1 MTSRLDRLLTLL
13 SNGDS
18 PAVKRS
24 AATQI
29 GQIASTLPKE
39 VEPILNKLKRHVIHP
54 SWDVRIACGL
64 AIELISKNISD
75 DFSIL
80 FNQNSRYGLK
90 LNTFNFNNVIANSS
104 TLYLGARKIEEIGD
118 YDGNVSVQKKFV
130 RKEFNFGLQEGLTG
144 TDLPVEENDFK
155 MEAINSNNSNVKCIS
170 SSDLQRFLFGE
181 QYAIIEQDLSIEPTP
196 SKRLKSSSTNEEID
210 ENRSFWSLNAFYDWL
225 IEQIFQPVWEHRHG
239 SVTAI
244 RDFLKGQ
251 QITSI
256 SNDFSIQWL
265 EDLSVRLLTLIILD
279 RFADYVSDEVVAPI
293 RETGAQALSIICNR
307 LHDQPQCSTLI
318 LILLNLLKFDGTW
331 EIRHGALITLKYT
344 FNVLKEI
351 PENIRIQCVQGVR
364 KCLEDESDDVVAA
377 AAATL
382 LPLVTQYESVV
393 LDCASG
399 LIGEL
404 IALLDSMD
412 DLNSAASSIMN
423 LLAKLLASN
432 SAEKF
437 KLSFA
442 QVLPKIF
449 PFCRHH
455 TLPFRLAAIQTV
467 MKIIEASQS
476 KLNACTP
483 EELAVLEHT
492 FRLLFE
498 RAILE
503 SDEKVL
509 SSIEQAWNILCQS
522 NTIVQ
527 QCTSSSYQ
535 RWICLSVHPAKV
547 PINSTWLLNSDQCQQ
562 STTIHDKDDRHYLN
576 SSTTNNQQYLAMGFT
591 TCHQEAPLEHDRAVS
606 RCRRLTARLFGQL
619 FVHYDQQQ
627 SHNVLNYLTQHLN
640 YRSAVQR
647 MLVGMIASEWAKN
660 LTDFS
665 LNISALQERLIHS
678 LNDTI
683 YFDEIAPSFT
693 KLKRDFTSFMHEC
706 AKQNLCSQQSIASIE
721 LHSVDH
727 VIELC
732 DNVHSNID
740 SHPQLN
746 GQKQNIRD
754 EAQRIQI
761 ELETL
766 SLRSTAYLASACVYW
781 RFLGDQLNPLIRP
794 MMDALK
800 KESDPLIQDDIA
812 RAMAELIWQCTQ
824 RTTTPNPN
832 NKIVKN
838 LCNYVCADSD
848 ETPHVMSST
857 RFTESSETTSI
868 VNEEYNCTALKGI
881 YTWQKTNSDDT
892 SKNTLTRDSSTDS
905 TPTPSSTNSNA
916 KKFNFQTP
924 NNNDHS
930 RHGGESALSAI
941 CHRFGPELQT
951 KLSDLYNR
959 IVLDLEQFT
968 DELCQTQSN
977 NDAQQLADTLQILT
991 ILIPNLHDT
1000 ILNNYL
1006 KLLPNLSR
1014 CLLSKYTVVRF
1025 FTARCLGV
1033 FSLYKTEHV
1042 FQYIIDSILPKL
1054 TNTNMDTNYLQGPI
1068 EALYH
1073 IIDKQALNIVPY
1085 ARYLMVPCI
1094 QSMTHQDWYI
1104 RSTAS
1109 NCFAVLIKYYA
1120 LHNDD
1125 KTDER
1130 KNGKEN
1136 GDFLEQLFDNTKM
1149 PVYHLPMQVK
1159 VDIRPYQHDGINW
1172 LMFLKRY
1179 NLSCVLADDMG
1190 LGKTLQTICVLAS
1203 DIVERRKENLEIRPS
1218 LVVSPPTL
1226 TRHWTSE
1233 MNKFVSEDIL
1243 RPLLYSGKN
1252 LAERDA
1258 LRNKYLQNPKE
1269 YTVIVASYDVVRS
1282 DIAFFSTIAFN
1293 YCVLDEGHVI
1303 RNSKT
1308 KLSKAIRQI
1317 SAAHRLILSGTPI
1330 QNNALELWKLFD
1342 FLMPGYLGSEKQFIR
1357 RYQKPLIASSRDRD
1371 LEHGQLAMDVL
1382 HKQVKPFML
1391 RRLKTDVLDD
1401 LPPKILQDYYCELSS
1416 IQCMLYED
1424 FANQT
1429 KEQVKYVG
1437 DEPQNQNGS
1446 SSTGHV
1452 FKALQYLRKLCNHPS
1467 LILTPEHPKW
1477 SNVQNELKDSR
1488 ISLNDI
1494 RLSGKLLALK
1504 ELLIECGIG
1513 VSKDAVVS
1521 THRALIFCQM
1531 KVMIDVIINQVLGTM
1546 ENVSFLRLDS
1556 SLNAVDRFNTVNLFN
1571 SDPSID
1577 LLLLTT
1583 HIGGLGL
1590 NLTGADTV
1598 IFVEHDWN
1606 PSKDLQA
1613 MDRAHRIGQKKVV
1626 NVYRLITRNT
1636 IEEKIMNLQRFK
1648 TNLADTV
1655 LASDNNSSSLL
1666 NLDRETNLIDL
1677 ISLGDETKGQSLLV
1691 DNSSKK
1697 SNNNNKKQ
1705 TLKAILD
1712 TFSEQADNDEECY
1725 SEEYDVNKF
1734 VQQL

>member
-1 MTSRLDRLLTLL
+1 M
-13 SNGDS
+13 
-18 PAVKRS
+18 
-24 AATQI
+24 
-29 GQIASTLPKE
+29 
-39 VEPILNKLKRHVIHP
+39 
-54 SWDVRIACGL
+54 
-64 AIELISKNISD
+64 
-75 DFSIL
+75 FSIL
-80 FNQNSRYGLK
+80 Q
-90 LNTFNFNNVIANSS
+90 
-104 TLYLGARKIEEIGD
+104 
-118 YDGNVSVQKKFV
+118 
-130 RKEFNFGLQEGLTG
+130 
-144 TDLPVEENDFK
+144 LPSLFHL
-155 MEAINSNNSNVKCIS
+155 AI
-170 SSDLQRFLFGE
+170 
-181 QYAIIEQDLSIEPTP
+181 
-196 SKRLKSSSTNEEID
+196 
-210 ENRSFWSLNAFYDWL
+210 
-225 IEQIFQPVWEHRHG
+225 
-239 SVTAI
+239 
-244 RDFLKGQ
+244 
-251 QITSI
+251 
-256 SNDFSIQWL
+256 
-265 EDLSVRLLTLIILD
+265 
-279 RFADYVSDEVVAPI
+279 VVAPI

-307 LHDQPQCSTLI
+307 LYDQPQCSTLI
-318 LILLNLLKFDGTW
+318 LILLNLLKYDGTW
-331 EIRHGALITLKYT
+331 EIRHGALVTLKYV
-344 FNVLKEI
+344 FSILKEI
-351 PENIRIQCVQGVR
+351 PEQIRTQCVQGVR
-364 KCLEDESDDVVAA
+364 KCLEDESDDVVAT

-382 LPLVTQYESVV
+382 IPLVAQYESVV
-393 LDCASG
+393 LDCAPG

-404 IALLDSMD
+404 IGLLDTMD
-412 DLNSAASSIMN
+412 DLNAAASSIMN

-442 QVLPKIF
+442 HVLPKIF

-476 KLNACTP
+476 KLTACSP

-509 SSIEQAWNILCQS
+509 ASIEQAWTILCQT
-522 NTIVQ
+522 NTLVQ
-527 QCTSSSYQ
+527 QCTASSYQ
-535 RWICLSVHPAKV
+535 RWICLSVHPAKI
-547 PINSTWLLNSDQCQQ
+547 PINPLWLINDDQPQQ
-562 STTIHDKDDRHYLN
+562 STSIVDRDDRHYLN
-576 SSTTNNQQYLAMGFT
+576 SSAANNQQYLAMGFT
-591 TCHQEAPLEHDRAVS
+591 ACHQEAPLEHDRAVS
-606 RCRRLTARLFGQL
+606 RCRRLAARLLGRL

-627 SHNVLNYLTQHLN
+627 AHDVLNYLTQHLN

-647 MLVGMIASEWAKN
+647 MLAGMIASEWAKN
-660 LTDFS
+660 LTECS
-665 LNISALQERLIHS
+665 LNTTGLQERLNHS
-678 LNDTI
+678 LNETI

-706 AKQNLCSQQSIASIE
+706 ARQNLCSQQSIASIE

-727 VIELC
+727 IIELC
-732 DNVHSNID
+732 NNVHSSID
-740 SHPQLN
+740 THPQLN

-754 EAQRIQI
+754 EAQRIQK
-761 ELETL
+761 ESETL

-781 RFLGDQLNPLIRP
+781 RFLGEQLNPLIRP
-794 MMDALK
+794 MMDAIK
-800 KESDPLIQDDIA
+800 KESDPSIQDDIA
-812 RAMAELIWQCTQ
+812 NAAAELIWQCTQ

-832 NKIVKN
+832 NKIIKN

-848 ETPHVMSST
+848 ESPHVISST
-857 RFTESSETTSI
+857 RFTESGEAPSN
-868 VNEEYNCTALKGI
+868 VNEEYSCTTLKGI

-892 SKNTLTRDSSTDS
+892 SKNTFTRDSSGDS
-905 TPTPSSTNSNA
+905 TPTPSSASSNA
-916 KKFNFQTP
+916 RKFSFDAST
-924 NNNDHS
+924 NNDYS
-930 RHGGESALSAI
+930 RHGGESTLAAI
-941 CHRFGPELQT
+941 CRRFGTELQS
-951 KLSDLYNR
+951 KLPDLYHR
-959 IVLDLEQFT
+959 IVSNLEQFT
-968 DELCQTQSN
+968 DELCKTQSTD
-977 NDAQQLADTLQILT
+977 DAQHLADTLQILT
-991 ILIPNLHDT
+991 TLIPHLHDT
-1000 ILNNYL
+1000 ILNDYL
-1006 KLLPNLSR
+1006 KLLPNISR
-1014 CLLSKYTVVRF
+1014 CLSSKYTAVRYF
-1025 FTARCLGV
+1025 AARCLGV
-1033 FSLYKTEHV
+1033 FSMYKTEHV
-1042 FQYIIDSILPKL
+1042 FKHVIEFILPKL

-1068 EALYH
+1068 EALFH

-1085 ARYLMVPCI
+1085 ASFLMIPCI

-1120 LHNDD
+1120 LSNDD
-1125 KTDER
+1125 KTAGE
-1130 KNGKEN
+1130 KNGTDN
-1136 GDFLEQLFDNTKM
+1136 GDFLEQLFDNRKM
-1149 PVYHLPMQVK
+1149 PVYHLPMPVK

-1190 LGKTLQTICVLAS
+1190 LGKTLQTICVLAA

-1252 LAERDA
+1252 LAERDG
-1258 LRNKYLQNPKE
+1258 LRNKYLQNFKE

-1282 DIAFFSTIAFN
+1282 DIAFFSTVPFN

-1317 SAAHRLILSGTPI
+1317 QAAHRLILSGTPI

-1391 RRLKTDVLDD
+1391 RRLKSDVLDD
-1401 LPPKILQDYYCELSS
+1401 LPPKILQDYYCDLSS

-1424 FANQT
+1424 FANKT
-1429 KEQVKYVG
+1429 KEQARYS
-1437 DEPQNQNGS
+1437 DNDSQNQNGN

-1452 FKALQYLRKLCNHPS
+1452 FKALQYLRKLCNHPA

-1477 SNVQNELKDSR
+1477 GNVQNELKESH
-1488 ISLNDI
+1488 ITLNDI

-1521 THRALIFCQM
+1521 THRALVFCQM

-1556 SLNAVDRFNTVNLFN
+1556 SMSAVDRFNTVNLFN

-1677 ISLGDETKGQSLLV
+1677 ISLGDEAKGQSLLA

-1697 SNNNNKKQ
+1697 LTNNNKKQ

-1712 TFSEQADNDEECY
+1712 TFSEQLDNDEECY
-1725 SEEYDVNKF
+1725 SNEYDVNKF

>member
-1 MTSRLDRLLTLL
+1 MFIYICIVVYISNRLL
-13 SNGDS
+13 
-18 PAVKRS
+18 
-24 AATQI
+24 
-29 GQIASTLPKE
+29 
-39 VEPILNKLKRHVIHP
+39 
-54 SWDVRIACGL
+54 
-64 AIELISKNISD
+64 SD
-75 DFSIL
+75 
-80 FNQNSRYGLK
+80 
-90 LNTFNFNNVIANSS
+90 
-104 TLYLGARKIEEIGD
+104 
-118 YDGNVSVQKKFV
+118 
-130 RKEFNFGLQEGLTG
+130 
-144 TDLPVEENDFK
+144 
-155 MEAINSNNSNVKCIS
+155 
-170 SSDLQRFLFGE
+170 
-181 QYAIIEQDLSIEPTP
+181 
-196 SKRLKSSSTNEEID
+196 
-210 ENRSFWSLNAFYDWL
+210 
-225 IEQIFQPVWEHRHG
+225 
-239 SVTAI
+239 
-244 RDFLKGQ
+244 
-251 QITSI
+251 
-256 SNDFSIQWL
+256 
-265 EDLSVRLLTLIILD
+265 
-279 RFADYVSDEVVAPI
+279 VVAPI
-293 RETGAQALSIICNR
+293 RETGAQALSIICNC
-307 LHDQPQCSTLI
+307 LYDQPQCSSLI
-318 LILLNLLKFDGTW
+318 SILLNLLQFNGTW
-331 EIRHGALITLKYT
+331 EIRHGALVTLKYT
-344 FNVLKEI
+344 FNILKEI
-351 PENIRIQCVQGVR
+351 PKDMQIPCVQAVR
-364 KCLEDESDDVVAA
+364 KCLNDESDDVVAT

-382 LPLVTQYESVV
+382 LPLVTQYESAV
-393 LDCASG
+393 LNCTSG

-404 IALLDSMD
+404 ISLLDTMD

-432 SAEKF
+432 SSEKF

-455 TLPFRLAAIQTV
+455 TVPFRLAAIQTV
-467 MKIIEASQS
+467 MEIIEASQS
-476 KLNACTP
+476 KLNTCTP
-483 EELAVLEHT
+483 EELSVLEHT

-498 RAILE
+498 RSILE
-503 SDEKVL
+503 SDDKIL
-509 SSIEQAWNILCQS
+509 ASIEQAWAILCQS
-522 NTIVQ
+522 NSIVQ
-527 QCTSSSYQ
+527 QCTITSYQ

-547 PINSTWLLNSDQCQQ
+547 PINQAWLLNDEQPQQ
-562 STTIHDKDDRHYLN
+562 TTAIIDKEDKRYLT
-576 SSTTNNQQYLAMGFT
+576 SSTTNNHQYLATGFT
-591 TCHQEAPLEHDRAVS
+591 ACHQEAPVEHDRAVMK
-606 RCRRLTARLFGQL
+606 CRRLAARLLGQL

-627 SHNVLNYLTQHLN
+627 ANDVLNYLTQHLN

-647 MLVGMIASEWAKN
+647 MLAGMISTEWAKSM
-660 LTDFS
+660 TDFS
-665 LNISALQERLIHS
+665 LNTNILQERLYNAI
-678 LNDTI
+678 NEAI

-693 KLKRDFTSFMHEC
+693 KLKRDFTSFMYEC
-706 AKQNLCSQQSIASIE
+706 AKQNLCSQQSIATIE

-727 VIELC
+727 IIELC
-732 DNVHSNID
+732 DNVHANIA
-740 SHPQLN
+740 SHAQLN

-754 EAQRIQI
+754 EAQRIQN
-761 ELETL
+761 ESETL

-794 MMDALK
+794 LMDALK
-800 KESDPLIQDDIA
+800 KEVDPLIQKDIA
-812 RAMAELIWQCTQ
+812 QAIAELIWQCTQ

-832 NKIVKN
+832 SKILKN
-838 LCNYVCADSD
+838 ICNYVCADSD
-848 ETPHVMSST
+848 ESPHVTSST
-857 RFTESSETTSI
+857 RFTESGETSSI
-868 VNEEYNCTALKGI
+868 VNEEYNCTTLKGI
-881 YTWQKTNSDDT
+881 YTWQKTNSDDNT
-892 SKNTLTRDSSTDS
+892 PKSTLTRDSSTDS
-905 TPTPSSTNSNA
+905 TPTPTPSSNNSNA
-916 KKFNFQTP
+916 KKFNFDTT
-924 NNNDHS
+924 NTNDS
-930 RHGGESALSAI
+930 ARHGGESALSAI
-941 CHRFGPELQT
+941 CQRFGETLQS
-951 KLSDLYNR
+951 KLPDLYNR
-959 IVLDLEQFT
+959 TVLDIEQFT
-968 DELCQTQSN
+968 DGCKLCQTQSTS
-977 NDAQQLADTLQILT
+977 DAQNLADTLQILA
-991 ILIPNLHDT
+991 ILIPHVHET

-1006 KLLPNLSR
+1006 NLLPNLSR
-1014 CLLSKYTVVRF
+1014 CLSSKYTVIRF
-1025 FTARCLGV
+1025 FSARCIGIL
-1033 FSLYKTEHV
+1033 SMYKIDRV
-1042 FQYIIDSILPKL
+1042 LQFIIDSILPKL

-1068 EALYH
+1068 ETLYH
-1073 IIDKQALNIVPY
+1073 VIDRQALHIVPY
-1085 ARYLMVPCI
+1085 AKYLMVPCI
-1094 QSMTHQDWYI
+1094 QTMTHQDWYI
-1104 RSTAS
+1104 RSIAS

-1125 KTDER
+1125 KTVEHR
-1130 KNGKEN
+1130 NGTES

-1149 PVYHLPMQVK
+1149 PAYHLPMQVK

-1252 LAERDA
+1252 LAERDS
-1258 LRNKYLQNPKE
+1258 LRNKYQQNPKE

-1282 DIAFFSTIAFN
+1282 DIAFFSTIPFN

-1357 RYQKPLIASSRDRD
+1357 RYQKPLLASSRDRD

-1391 RRLKTDVLDD
+1391 RRMKSDVLDD
-1401 LPPKILQDYYCELSS
+1401 LPPKILQDYYCDLST

-1424 FANQT
+1424 FANKT
-1429 KEQVKYVG
+1429 KEQVNYS
-1437 DEPQNQNGS
+1437 DNDSQHQNGNS
-1446 SSTGHV
+1446 TTGHV

-1467 LILTPEHPKW
+1467 LVLTTDHPKW
-1477 SNVQNELKDSR
+1477 NSVQTELKESH

-1513 VSKDAVVS
+1513 VSRDAVVS
-1521 THRALIFCQM
+1521 THRALVFCQM

-1546 ENVSFLRLDS
+1546 DNVSFLRLDS
-1556 SLNAVDRFNTVNLFN
+1556 SMNPVDRFNTVNLFN

-1666 NLDRETNLIDL
+1666 NLEKDTNLIDL
-1677 ISLGDETKGQSLLV
+1677 ISLGDEAKGQSLIV
-1691 DNSSKK
+1691 ENSTKK
-1697 SNNNNKKQ
+1697 FNNKKQ
-1705 TLKAILD
+1705 TLKSILD
-1712 TFSEQADNDEECY
+1712 TFSEQADNDEDCY
-1725 SEEYDVNKF
+1725 SDEYDVNKF
-1734 VQQL
+1734 VKQHQ